1 MFKWQIGRCELEVQ
15 FWFAATVTVLIL
27 LSPAFAGALL
37 AAGCHEL
44 GHLAS
49 MRACACMPE
58 KIVLHAFGVDIEDRK
73 STGSYFRDALIS
85 LAGPAANLLLFLCCL
100 PFASFQS
107 PVLQSFFAANGALAA
122 FHLLPIAPLDGG
134 QALFALL
141 SRRLPTERAGTVV
154 WAFSLLILLPLAV
167 LGFWVLLQSRYNFS
181 LLAVS
186 VYLMFLLVFK
196 RGRFF

>member
-1 MFKWQIGRCELEVQ
+1 MLKWQIGRCELEVQ

-27 LSPAFAGALL
+27 LSPAFA
-37 AAGCHEL
+37 
-44 GHLAS
+44 
-49 MRACACMPE
+49 
-58 KIVLHAFGVDIEDRK
+58 
-73 STGSYFRDALIS
+73 
-85 LAGPAANLLLFLCCL
+85 
-100 PFASFQS
+100 
-107 PVLQSFFAANGALAA
+107 GALAA